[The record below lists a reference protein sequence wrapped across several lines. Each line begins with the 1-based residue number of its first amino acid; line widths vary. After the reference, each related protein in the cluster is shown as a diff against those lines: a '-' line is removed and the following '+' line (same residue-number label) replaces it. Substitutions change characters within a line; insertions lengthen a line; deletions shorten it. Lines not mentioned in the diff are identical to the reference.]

1 MRKALKQECRFL
13 AEWNRQNS
21 VEEELWK
28 QRLTVEEELRQQLRE
43 AGIVPRA

>member
-1 MRKALKQECRFL
+1 MWKALKQERRFV